1 MKRIKF
7 DNLQFNWFFIS
18 TIVVSFLCVLF
29 GFFEIFEFENP
40 KINRRISSLGFLLM
54 TIYFSRMF
62 WFKNYVQWNK
72 KGVVIRIKPF
82 WGKSISFDDIKSSKL
97 EANMLTIYKYDG
109 IAYHFDLRDIDENDS
124 KRLNE
129 IINEYRC

>member
-18 TIVVSFLCVLF
+18 TIIVSLLCVLF
-29 GFFEIFEFENP
+29 GFFEIIEFENT
-40 KINRRISSLGFLLM
+40 KINRRISTLGYLLM

-72 KGVVIRIKPF
+72 KGVVIRIKQF
-82 WGKSISFDDIKSSKL
+82 WGKSLSFKDIKSSKL
-97 EANMLTIYKYDG
+97 EGNMLTIYKYDG
-109 IAYHFDLRDIDENDS
+109 ITYDFDLRDIDVNDS
-124 KRLNE
+124 KRLND
-129 IINEYRC
+129 IINKYRR

>member
-18 TIVVSFLCVLF
+18 TIIVSLLCVLF
-29 GFFEIFEFENP
+29 GFFEVIEFENT
-40 KINRRISSLGFLLM
+40 KINRRISTLGYLLM

-72 KGVVIRIKPF
+72 KGVVIRIKQF
-82 WGKSISFDDIKSSKL
+82 WGKSLSFKDIKSSKL
-97 EANMLTIYKYDG
+97 EGHMLTIYKYDG
-109 IAYHFDLRDIDENDS
+109 ITYDFDLRDIDVNDS
-124 KRLNE
+124 KRLND
-129 IINEYRC
+129 IINKYRR

>member
-18 TIVVSFLCVLF
+18 TIVVSLLCLIF
-29 GFFEIFEFENP
+29 GFFEIFEFENA

-72 KGVVIRIKPF
+72 KGIVIRIKPF
-82 WGKSISFDDIKSSKL
+82 WGKSIAFDEIKSSKL

-109 IAYHFDLRDIDENDS
+109 NIYNFDLRDIDVNDS

-129 IINEYRC
+129 IINKYRC